1 MFTFRDGKVAV
12 KNSTET
18 TDFTPGTPATLDTLV
33 IQSTRTYLGRF
44 TSLLKGTRLFTIK
57 ESYTP
62 AEAKRANDQLDGLI
76 SSKEIT
82 SRKAGTYRRQIAQRV
97 RIALKQSYTSQAAKR
112 AKTEIM
118 KLVEAGTIP
127 AMSARAYRAHVTK
140 RTLAA

>member
-1 MFTFRDGKVAV
+1 MTSGYTRAIRYTGDPEYRHLTGWVA
-12 KNSTET
+12 
-18 TDFTPGTPATLDTLV
+18 L
-33 IQSTRTYLGRF
+33 
-44 TSLLKGTRLFTIK
+44 TSILKGLRLFTIK

-62 AEAKRANDQLDGLI
+62 AEAKRANGELDGLI

-82 SRKAGTYRRQIAQRV
+82 SRKAGTYRRQIAERV

-118 KLVEAGTIP
+118 KLVEAGIIP